1 MNGVASAF
9 LAIPEIVVLGLAATG
24 VGRRLLGRGIPEA
37 SSLERTALGFPVGMG
52 LLSLLVTILLFSRVP
67 AAALG
72 PILAAG
78 VVGAGAWA
86 REDVGAA
93 LRELRGALRESPVLA
108 VAVGTAALL
117 GLIGCLA
124 PETGWDTGVY
134 HFTMSRLRAEQGA
147 MVVRQDIPHG
157 YRPAYMEML
166 YTAGFAVN
174 GETLASLIN
183 ASFYFSGLA
192 IARLWGI
199 TAGGARGGL
208 YAALAWFTSV
218 TFALR
223 LDGGDVEVGL
233 AVYLGV
239 ALYALI
245 RLRAGGSGAWRILA
259 GGGLGLF
266 LGMKYASAYP
276 LILISAAWLV
286 LRLRDRTAMK
296 TLAADAVVIGVLGL
310 AVAAPWYVRNY
321 LETGRPYFPYQAGG
335 VAAWR
340 EHDEVSRAGTR
351 ALVQALAM
359 DAFILA
365 GLAGLL
371 VSAAARFRW
380 TAAVSVG
387 TALWMIRQQGYDPAS
402 ISNVMRY
409 TSPCWLPLLVLGG
422 LAVAAA
428 VERGGVRRA
437 AALGVLAV
445 GLALGQGVLAVRNL
459 KKLPVAIGATDRDA
473 YLESRVSTY
482 RAIRDAE
489 AGLAPGKRLLLVE
502 ERSYYC
508 RAPFLTASDIQSA
521 VDFSVMKSAA
531 EVRRFLEREAIGA
544 IVVDRSPNA
553 KIWGFRNLE
562 SRLGGAWP
570 PPGVRPVETR
580 GDASLYRVE

>member
-1 MNGVASAF
+1 
-9 LAIPEIVVLGLAATG
+9 
-24 VGRRLLGRGIPEA
+24 
-37 SSLERTALGFPVGMG
+37 
-52 LLSLLVTILLFSRVP
+52 
-67 AAALG
+67 
-72 PILAAG
+72 
-78 VVGAGAWA
+78 
-86 REDVGAA
+86 
-93 LRELRGALRESPVLA
+93 
-108 VAVGTAALL
+108 
-117 GLIGCLA
+117 
-124 PETGWDTGVY
+124 
-134 HFTMSRLRAEQGA
+134 
-147 MVVRQDIPHG
+147 
-157 YRPAYMEML
+157 
-166 YTAGFAVN
+166 
-174 GETLASLIN
+174 
-183 ASFYFSGLA
+183 
-192 IARLWGI
+192 
-199 TAGGARGGL
+199 
-208 YAALAWFTSV
+208 
-218 TFALR
+218 
-223 LDGGDVEVGL
+223 
-233 AVYLGV
+233 
-239 ALYALI
+239 
-245 RLRAGGSGAWRILA
+245 
-259 GGGLGLF
+259 
-266 LGMKYASAYP
+266 
-276 LILISAAWLV
+276 
-286 LRLRDRTAMK
+286 MK
-296 TLAADAVVIGVLGL
+296 TLVADAVVIGVLGL

-321 LETGRPYFPYQAGG
+321 LETGRPHFPYQAGG

-340 EHDEVSRAGTR
+340 DHDEVSRAGTR

-365 GLAGLL
+365 GLVGLL
-371 VSAAARFRW
+371 VPAAARLRW

-489 AGLAPGKRLLLVE
+489 AGLAPGKRLLLVK

-531 EVRRFLEREAIGA
+531 EVRRFLEQEAIGA